1 MNPGKQIPLI
11 LVASLAMFAAFESIA
26 AQTAAVTGPIVAE
39 QVPARVAATF
49 AAWDVNKD
57 KVLSQQE
64 FVAGWRNLQRA
75 AAVEAGLR
83 RQFSVVD
90 ADRSGA
96 IDGKEYGNLLLIK
109 RAGKAA
115 PLLSSFDANRNQRLE
130 FPEYLELVR
139 RMTATPQAAIAP
151 TQK

>member
-1 MNPGKQIPLI
+1 MNPAKQFS
-11 LVASLAMFAAFESIA
+11 LVVIAGLAIFAVFDSLA
-26 AQTAAVTGPIVAE
+26 AQTAPANGAIVAE
-39 QVPARVAATF
+39 QVPARVAAIF
-49 AAWDVNKD
+49 AAWDINKD

-75 AAVEAGLR
+75 AAEEAVLQ
-83 RQFSVVD
+83 RQFNLVD

-96 IDGKEYGNLLLIK
+96 IDGKEYRNLLLIK

-115 PLLSSFDANRNQRLE
+115 PLLSSFDANSNQRLE
-130 FPEYLELVR
+130 FPEYLDLVR
-139 RMTATPQAAIAP
+139 RMTTTPRSAIAP

>member
-1 MNPGKQIPLI
+1 MNPDRQFPLI
-11 LVASLAMFAAFESIA
+11 LVASLAMFATFESIA
-26 AQTAAVTGPIVAE
+26 AQTAPATAPTVAE
-39 QVPARVAATF
+39 QVPARVAAIF

-64 FVAGWRNLQRA
+64 FVAGWRSLQRA
-75 AAVEAGLR
+75 AAEEAVLQ
-83 RQFSVVD
+83 RQFNLVD

-96 IDGKEYGNLLLIK
+96 IDGKEYRNLLLIK

-115 PLLSSFDANRNQRLE
+115 PLLSSFDANSNQRLE
-130 FPEYLELVR
+130 FPEYLDLVR
-139 RMTATPQAAIAP
+139 RMSTTPRSAIAP